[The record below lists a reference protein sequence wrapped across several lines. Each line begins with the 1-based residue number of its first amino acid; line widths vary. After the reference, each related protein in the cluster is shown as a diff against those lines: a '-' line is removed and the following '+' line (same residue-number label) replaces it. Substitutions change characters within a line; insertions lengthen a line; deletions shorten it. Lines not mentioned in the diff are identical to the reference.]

1 MKFSCQAIFLLF
13 LFTANQSM
21 AMKDTLRI
29 TENSSLSIIEN
40 SQVLATNIGENLESV
55 QKNTSWQLLKSDYRP
70 PQNKAIWIHFFI
82 ENLSNTT
89 QKIFIRNPD
98 NEISEYYIFEE
109 DKLISIITNGEFV
122 STMDM
127 NERQVVGVDS
137 FGVKSKKTIEVY
149 IKASNYNGILPFLRV
164 FPQKSIR
171 TRYSL
176 KNESN
181 QNIWFNTY
189 YVHNINELQVRTF
202 YQGGLGVIFFIILLI
217 YYQNRSEKLYKYYLF
232 YVFSAFVFTLIKSR
246 AFTYVGKIV
255 GMVPFL
261 KIHGGELVMWLG
273 FAAYLVFVAELLDF
287 NKNHQKLYRF
297 IINTSKAFVVY
308 GIGIFLWLI
317 LTNDSGLQSKLFII
331 TRIPLVAIYIGI
343 LVITAR
349 KVQST
354 MVKYVILSNGI
365 LIVFGLIA
373 WLKAGLLNHQVWYGI
388 FNHLF
393 TLPFAILLEII
404 VFALAIAQKIGEE
417 RQSKNEIEKKA
428 IEVEMMA
435 LRSQMNPHFIFNS
448 LNSIRYFVISDQ
460 KEKAKEYITKFSKLL
475 RTILNFSKEETIT
488 LQEEIE
494 VLKTYLEIESARFD
508 DSFKYEF
515 IVDESIELEG
525 IRIPPMILQPYI
537 ENALLHGLRNSNRED
552 KELIINILEEK
563 ESVRISIRDNGIG
576 RKESKKL
583 NSTNPNKSFGTQIT
597 DQRIELFNP
606 TSHLQISSETI
617 DLDEGTEVII
627 TINLKS
633 SF

>member
-122 STMDM
+122 STMYM